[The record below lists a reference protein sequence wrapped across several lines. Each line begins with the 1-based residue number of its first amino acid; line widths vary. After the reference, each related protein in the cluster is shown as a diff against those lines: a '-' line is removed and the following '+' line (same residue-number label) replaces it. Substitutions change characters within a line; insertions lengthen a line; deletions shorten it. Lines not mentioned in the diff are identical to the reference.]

1 MEGFLPPMWCL
12 IWYIVMIPIVGY
24 GLYQIRKMVDENP
37 DITALLAVSGA
48 FMFVLSSLKLPS
60 VTGSCSH
67 PCGNGLGVALFGPA
81 ITGVLA
87 TIVLLFQALLLAHG
101 GITTLG
107 ANCVSMGI
115 VGPFVGWLGYKACQ
129 KAGLGSKV
137 SIFVCAFLADIV
149 TYIVTSIQL
158 ALAFPI
164 PDLGA
169 AVAKFFLVFAPTQL
183 PLAIAEALLTLIIWN
198 TLLSYKSDI
207 LLKLNLINPQDVP
220 SGDA

>member
-12 IWYIVMIPIVGY
+12 IWYIIMIPIVGY

-67 PCGNGLGVALFGPA
+67 PCGNGL
-81 ITGVLA
+81 VLA

>member
-12 IWYIVMIPIVGY
+12 IWYIIMIPIVGY
-24 GLYQIRKMVDENP
+24 GLYQIRKLVDENP
-37 DITALLAVSGA
+37 DVTALLAVSGA
-48 FMFVLSSLKLPS
+48 FMFVISSLKLPS

-81 ITGVLA
+81 VTGVLA
-87 TIVLLFQALLLAHG
+87 TIVLLFQAILLAHG
-101 GITTLG
+101 GLTTLG

-115 VGPFVGWLGYKACQ
+115 VGPFIGWLGYKACQ
-129 KAGLGSKV
+129 KAGLSSKI

-220 SGDA
+220 SGDE